1 MNIWK
6 RILAGGALCAV
17 ALGLAAPAFAETIR
31 LGLMCPLTGKWASE
45 GQDMKNIVSL
55 LVDETNAAG
64 GINGKKVELVV
75 EDDAGDP
82 RTAALAAQ
90 KLAGAGVVAVIGT
103 YGSAVTE
110 ASQNIIAEAGLVH
123 VGTGSTS
130 IRLTEKGLP
139 LFFRTCPRDD
149 AQGAAAAEAIVK
161 GGFKKVA
168 LLHDKS
174 SYAKGLAD
182 ESRKA
187 LEKAGVEIVFYDALT
202 PGERDYTAILTKL
215 KSAAPDVVFFTGY
228 YPETGMLLRQKKEMG
243 WDVPMMGGD
252 AANHQDL
259 VKIAGADAAKGYF
272 FISPPLPQ
280 DMDTQEARHF
290 LEAYK
295 ARYQSV
301 PVSVWAVVAGDAY
314 KVVEAALAAGKTD
327 PEDMAQWLKQL
338 KDMPGLTGKLGF
350 DEKGDRVGEF
360 YRSYMVDEQGK
371 FILLPQK

>member
-6 RILAGGALCAV
+6 RILAGGLLCAA
-17 ALGLAAPAFAETIR
+17 ALGLASPACAETVK

-149 AQGAAAAEAIVK
+149 AQGEAAAAAIVK

-215 KSAAPDVVFFTGY
+215 KAAAPDVVFFTGY

-280 DMDTQEARHF
+280 DMDTPEARHF
-290 LEAYK
+290 LEVYK
-295 ARYQSV
+295 ARYQTV

-314 KVVEAALAAGKTD
+314 KVIEAALAAGKTD
-327 PEDMAQWLKQL
+327 PEEMAQWLKQL
-338 KDMPGLTGKLGF
+338 KDMSGLTGKLGF

-371 FILLPQK
+371 FLLLPQQ

>member
-130 IRLTEKGLP
+130 IRLTE
-139 LFFRTCPRDD
+139 
-149 AQGAAAAEAIVK
+149 E
-161 GGFKKVA
+161 
-168 LLHDKS
+168 
-174 SYAKGLAD
+174 
-182 ESRKA
+182 
-187 LEKAGVEIVFYDALT
+187 
-202 PGERDYTAILTKL
+202 
-215 KSAAPDVVFFTGY
+215 
-228 YPETGMLLRQKKEMG
+228 
-243 WDVPMMGGD
+243 
-252 AANHQDL
+252 
-259 VKIAGADAAKGYF
+259 
-272 FISPPLPQ
+272 
-280 DMDTQEARHF
+280 
-290 LEAYK
+290 
-295 ARYQSV
+295 
-301 PVSVWAVVAGDAY
+301 
-314 KVVEAALAAGKTD
+314 
-327 PEDMAQWLKQL
+327 
-338 KDMPGLTGKLGF
+338 
-350 DEKGDRVGEF
+350 
-360 YRSYMVDEQGK
+360 
-371 FILLPQK
+371 

>member
-6 RILAGGALCAV
+6 RILAGGLLCAA
-17 ALGLAAPAFAETIR
+17 ALGLASPACAETVK

-149 AQGAAAAEAIVK
+149 AQGEAAAAAIVK

-215 KSAAPDVVFFTGY
+215 KAAAPDVVFFTGY

-280 DMDTQEARHF
+280 DMDTPEARHF

-295 ARYQSV
+295 ARYQTV

-314 KVVEAALAAGKTD
+314 KVIEAALAAGKTD
-327 PEDMAQWLKQL
+327 PEEMAQWLKQL
-338 KDMPGLTGKLGF
+338 KDMSGLTGKLGF

-371 FILLPQK
+371 FLLLPQQ